1 MASQTK
7 TQNKPACWLVRACAA
22 ISWAF
27 LAISLMANAG
37 CAAITPGV
45 EAEAK
50 EVGVE
55 TAKCMWK
62 CGLGCAATL
71 VPIPNP
77 PPEMPSM
84 QEASTPE

>member
-1 MASQTK
+1 MSPPK
-7 TQNKPACWLVRACAA
+7 KFSRGNCWLVRACAA

-27 LAISLMANAG
+27 LGLSMVANSG
-37 CAAITPGV
+37 CAAITPEV
-45 EAEAK
+45 KAEAK
-50 EVGVE
+50 EAGVE

-77 PPEMPSM
+77 PPEMPPIE
-84 QEASTPE
+84 EATTP